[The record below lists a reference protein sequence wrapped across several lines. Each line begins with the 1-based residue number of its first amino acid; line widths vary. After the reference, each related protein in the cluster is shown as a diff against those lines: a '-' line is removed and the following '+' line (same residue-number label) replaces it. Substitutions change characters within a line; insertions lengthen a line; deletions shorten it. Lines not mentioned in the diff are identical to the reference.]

1 VFSKEGRREIAGE
14 VKQIE
19 DGAIRLIFNM
29 VYKDEIR
36 EAKQNLGKIAKKL
49 ETLRETD
56 VVKYNEV
63 VSALNEYARAREEQ
77 NKNGEQNFAPLIAV
91 PAVLAWFATYLNAPD
106 KDDEIKNG
114 IPTESQAVAAVVGGG
129 AANLAAKGLSKAVL
143 KETATTSVK
152 TGTIGAG
159 VDGTIQVVTEVKD
172 KAMQNVNFKD
182 QSFLEIGSTMIDNI
196 NNIKFSDLTLDYN
209 SLLYSGIATAITA
222 PRFFDTLKK
231 YNNLRGAKKTLQDQ
245 LKNTK
250 SKSRIEK
257 LTNRI
262 YEHEKAARS
271 NIIFQ
276 GTNSVVRAT
285 IKYSL
290 FKEMSE
296 DE

>member
-1 VFSKEGRREIAGE
+1 MFSKEGRKEIAGE
-14 VKQIE
+14 VKQIK

-196 NNIKFSDLTLDYN
+196 NNI
-209 SLLYSGIATAITA
+209 
-222 PRFFDTLKK
+222 
-231 YNNLRGAKKTLQDQ
+231 NLV
-245 LKNTK
+245 
-250 SKSRIEK
+250 I
-257 LTNRI
+257 
-262 YEHEKAARS
+262 
-271 NIIFQ
+271 
-276 GTNSVVRAT
+276 
-285 IKYSL
+285 
-290 FKEMSE
+290 
-296 DE
+296 